1 MPFCNFAPDKNKQI
15 PKNMTENVNITSSIF
30 ERLERIEKFT
40 MLGAKSVLTLEEVSL
55 FTGLS
60 KARLY
65 TLTAKREIPHYKN
78 GKLYFVRSEIEQ
90 WLTRYRVATNEEI
103 QSNAVAHTM
112 GKPVPT
118 HL

>member
-1 MPFCNFAPDKNKQI
+1 MA
-15 PKNMTENVNITSSIF
+15 ENVNVITSIF
-30 ERLERIEKFT
+30 ERLERIEKYT
-40 MLGAKSVLTLEEVSL
+40 MLSAKSVMTIDDTSL

-65 TLTAKREIPHYKN
+65 TLVSKREIPHYKN
-78 GKLYFVRSEIEQ
+78 GKLYFVRSEIEK
-90 WLTRYRVATNEEI
+90 WMTRYKVATNEEV

>member
-1 MPFCNFAPDKNKQI
+1 ME
-15 PKNMTENVNITSSIF
+15 ENVNIISSIF
-30 ERLERIEKFT
+30 ERLERIEQYT
-40 MLGAKSVLTLEEVSL
+40 MLSAKRVMTINDVSL

-65 TLTAKREIPHYKN
+65 VLVSKKEIPHYKN
-78 GKLYFVRSEIEQ
+78 GKLYFVRSEVEK
-90 WLTRYRVATNEEI
+90 WMTRYKVATNEEI
-103 QSNAVAHTM
+103 QSNAVAQTM

>member
-1 MPFCNFAPDKNKQI
+1 MA
-15 PKNMTENVNITSSIF
+15 ENVNVITSIF
-30 ERLERIEKFT
+30 ERLERIEKYT
-40 MLGAKSVLTLEEVSL
+40 MLSVKSVMTIDDTSL

-65 TLTAKREIPHYKN
+65 TLVSKREIPHYKN

-90 WLTRYRVATNEEI
+90 WMTRYKVATNEEV
-103 QSNAVAHTM
+103 QSNAVSHTM

>member
-1 MPFCNFAPDKNKQI
+1 MA
-15 PKNMTENVNITSSIF
+15 ENVNVISSIF

-40 MLGAKSVLTLEEVSL
+40 ILGAKSIITIDEASM

-65 TLTAKREIPHYKN
+65 ALTAQREIPHYKN
-78 GKLYFVRSEIEQ
+78 GRKLYFVRSEIEK
-90 WLTRYRVATNEEI
+90 WLTRYRVATNEEV